1 MKSICILTLA
11 TLIVSAYILR
21 IFERPY
27 YTALDPTLANPLD
40 SYLASIW
47 TVINTMTLMGLSN
60 YPAVTPLGKLAITFI
75 VLAGTFFISLLIAAN
90 FIVLTAPEERALI
103 KIKNDR
109 NAMQAVVNSLK
120 FRKMLR

>member
-1 MKSICILTLA
+1 
-11 TLIVSAYILR
+11 
-21 IFERPY
+21 
-27 YTALDPTLANPLD
+27 
-40 SYLASIW
+40 
-47 TVINTMTLMGLSN
+47 MTLMGLSN

-75 VLAGTFFISLLIAAN
+75 VLAGTFFISLLIAATAN

-103 KIKNDR
+103 KIKNNR

>member
-1 MKSICILTLA
+1 M
-11 TLIVSAYILR
+11 IVSAYILR

-75 VLAGTFFISLLIAAN
+75 VLAGTFFISLLIAATAN

-103 KIKNDR
+103 KIKNNR